1 MGTSPTGGPAR
12 PERAWPERAWPER
25 DRPDRDMPAH
35 GRLPGDPAGRQP
47 APDGG
52 DLRRWRYF
60 VVLAEELHFTRAAAR
75 LRIAQPALSQQI
87 RALERQLGVT
97 LLHRDSHGC
106 TLTGVGAQVAG
117 EARRL
122 LAEVDAATARIR
134 DLVGGRGGRLRLA
147 YTRSARGGRVDALV
161 ARFRAAHPEV
171 EVVPETGWTAPN
183 VTGLLTGRLDVA
195 FVRPP
200 LPEAGLTC
208 RTVDRE
214 ELLFAVPAEH
224 PLAGGRGRV
233 RRAEVAGLPAVMWP
247 RENGP
252 GMFDRTIA
260 QVWPDGGFHLVRQEP
275 DDEQLLRAVADGD
288 VVAAVPAGRAR
299 ALKVPGVRLR
309 RFAAPVPTVDV
320 ALAWRTDTTNPAVR
334 RLAALLA
341 TG

>member
-1 MGTSPTGGPAR
+1 MAVSDPG
-12 PERAWPERAWPER
+12 R
-25 DRPDRDMPAH
+25 D
-35 GRLPGDPAGRQP
+35 
-47 APDGG
+47 

-87 RALERQLGVT
+87 RALERQLGVP
-97 LLHRDSHGC
+97 LLRRDSHGC
-106 TLTGVGAQVAG
+106 TLTGVGEQVAA

-171 EVVPETGWTAPN
+171 EVVAETGWTAPN
-183 VTGLLTGRLDVA
+183 VAGLLAGR
-195 FVRPP
+195 R
-200 LPEAGLTC
+200 
-208 RTVDRE
+208 
-214 ELLFAVPAEH
+214 
-224 PLAGGRGRV
+224 RV

-252 GMFDRTIA
+252 GMFDRTVA

-275 DDEQLLRAVADGD
+275 DDEQLLRAVAGGD

-309 RFAAPVPTVDV
+309 RFTAPTPTVDV
-320 ALAWRTDTTNPAVR
+320 ALAWRTDTTDPAVR
-334 RLAALLA
+334 RLVALLDA
-341 TG
+341 G

>member
-1 MGTSPTGGPAR
+1 MGEPPITDPAR
-12 PERAWPERAWPER
+12 PEQGRARPEPGGDRAARPDPGR
-25 DRPDRDMPAH
+25 DRPEVGRD
-35 GRLPGDPAGRQP
+35 GW
-47 APDGG
+47 

-60 VVLAEELHFTRAAAR
+60 VVLADELHFTRAAAR

-183 VTGLLTGRLDVA
+183 VAGLLTGRLDVA

-200 LPEAGLTC
+200 VPEAGLTC

-214 ELLFAVPAEH
+214 ELLLAVPVGH
-224 PLAGGRGRV
+224 PLAAGRARV
-233 RRAEVAGLPAVMWP
+233 RRAEVVGLPAVMWP

-260 QVWPDGGFHLVRQEP
+260 QIWPDCGFHLVRQEP
-275 DDEQLLRAVADGD
+275 DDEQLLRAVAGGD

-320 ALAWRTDTTNPAVR
+320 ALAWRRGTTNPAVR
-334 RLAALLA
+334 HLAALLA
-341 TG
+341 AD

>member
-12 PERAWPERAWPER
+12 PERAWPER

-35 GRLPGDPAGRQP
+35 GRPPGGPAGRQP

-214 ELLFAVPAEH
+214 ELLFAVPAGH
-224 PLAGGRGRV
+224 PLAAGRGRV
-233 RRAEVAGLPAVMWP
+233 RRAEVVDLPAVMWP

-309 RFAAPVPTVDV
+309 RFTAPVPTVDV
-320 ALAWRTDTTNPAVR
+320 ALAWRTDTANPAVR

-341 TG
+341 AL

>member
-1 MGTSPTGGPAR
+1 MAASDPG
-12 PERAWPERAWPER
+12 R
-25 DRPDRDMPAH
+25 D
-35 GRLPGDPAGRQP
+35 
-47 APDGG
+47 

-87 RALERQLGVT
+87 RALERQLGVP

-106 TLTGVGAQVAG
+106 ALTGVGEQVAA

-122 LAEVDAATARIR
+122 LADVDAATARIR

-161 ARFRAAHPEV
+161 ARFRERHPEV
-171 EVVPETGWTAPN
+171 ELVAETGWTAPN
-183 VTGLLTGRLDVA
+183 VAGLLAGRLDVA

-200 LPEAGLTC
+200 VPEPGLTC
-208 RTVDRE
+208 RTVDAE
-214 ELLFAVPAEH
+214 ELLLAVPAGH
-224 PLAGGRGRV
+224 PLAAGRRRV
-233 RRAEVAGLPAVMWP
+233 HRTEVVGLPAVMWP

-275 DDEQLLRAVADGD
+275 DDEQLLRAVAGGD

-309 RFAAPVPTVDV
+309 RFTAPVPTVDI
-320 ALAWRTDTTNPAVR
+320 ALAWRHDTTNPAVR
-334 RLAALLA
+334 RLVALLDPD
-341 TG
+341 